1 MSLESITE
9 SMRAKMGADSGL
21 DATLKFDCGSDGV
34 IILDGVSKPNSVSNT
49 NQDTDCTIL
58 ISLENLQALLDGEL
72 NAVTGFMSG
81 KLKVE
86 GDMSIAMKLQSVV

>member
-34 IILDGVSKPNSVSNT
+34 IVLDGVSKPNSVSNT
-49 NQDTDCTIL
+49 NLDTDCTIL

>member
-1 MSLESITE
+1 MSLESMTE

-34 IILDGVSKPNSVSNT
+34 IVLDGVSKPNSVSNT

-86 GDMSIAMKLQSVV
+86 GDMSVAMKMQSVV

>member
-9 SMRAKMGADSGL
+9 SMRAKMGPDSGL

-34 IILDGVSKPNSVSNT
+34 IVLDGVSKPNNVSNT

>member
-1 MSLESITE
+1 MSLESMTE

-34 IILDGVSKPNSVSNT
+34 IVLDGVSKPNSVSNT

-86 GDMSIAMKLQSVV
+86 GDMSVAMKLQSVV

>member
-1 MSLESITE
+1 MSLESMTE
-9 SMRAKMGADSGL
+9 SMRTKMGADSGL

-34 IILDGVSKPNSVSNT
+34 IVLDGVSKPNSVSNT

-86 GDMSIAMKLQSVV
+86 GDMSVAMKLQSVV

>member
-1 MSLESITE
+1 MSLESMTE
-9 SMRAKMGADSGL
+9 SMRTKMGADSGL

-34 IILDGVSKPNSVSNT
+34 IVLDGVSKPNRVSNT

-86 GDMSIAMKLQSVV
+86 GDMSVAMKLQSVV

>member
-1 MSLESITE
+1 MSLESMTE

-34 IILDGVSKPNSVSNT
+34 IVLDGVSKPNSVSNT

-86 GDMSIAMKLQSVV
+86 GDMSVAMKLQRVV

>member
-1 MSLESITE
+1 MSLESMTE

-34 IILDGVSKPNSVSNT
+34 IVLDGVSKPNSVSNT

>member
-9 SMRAKMGADSGL
+9 SMRTKMGADSGL

-34 IILDGVSKPNSVSNT
+34 IVLDGVSKPNAVSNT

-86 GDMSIAMKLQSVV
+86 GDMSVAMKLQSVV

>member
-34 IILDGVSKPNSVSNT
+34 IVLDGVSKPNSVSNT

-86 GDMSIAMKLQSVV
+86 GDMSVAMKLQSVV

>member
-1 MSLESITE
+1 MSLESMTE

-34 IILDGVSKPNSVSNT
+34 IVLDGVSKPNSVSNT

-86 GDMSIAMKLQSVV
+86 GDMSVAKKLQSVV

>member
-1 MSLESITE
+1 
-9 SMRAKMGADSGL
+9 MGADSGL

-34 IILDGVSKPNSVSNT
+34 IVLDGVSKPNSVSNT

-86 GDMSIAMKLQSVV
+86 GDMSVAMKLQSVV

>member
-34 IILDGVSKPNSVSNT
+34 IVLDGVSKPNNVSNT

>member
-34 IILDGVSKPNSVSNT
+34 IVLDGVSKPNSVSNT